1 LSVRG
6 KKLQLCSPPVS
17 YGDAVP
23 FGLVFDSAVVL
34 PCPSED
40 VGVVPFGGFGA
51 ADFPAVC
58 EVVFAFS
65 IVFVSFVDVLLDVLL
80 GTGAG
85 EVLLGTGAGEVL
97 LGTGAGI
104 EGPPVRFAVAFV
116 LFTPPVPF
124 LSVVLPGDA
133 GGPVA
138 CSGAT
143 SPAAWMLLFVDSTS
157 TNALAV

>member
-85 EVLLGTGAGEVL
+85 EVLLGTGAG
-97 LGTGAGI
+97 I

-133 GGPVA
+133 DGPVA

>member
-85 EVLLGTGAGEVL
+85 EVLLGTGAG
-97 LGTGAGI
+97 I